1 MNVTGGLTSGS
12 VVSVLSVPSSVLP
25 PELGSGPVLVLVL
38 VSGSVPGPTPV
49 SMSVPHAVPH
59 VPSVVGSGA
68 LVSVGSGR
76 LVDGPAIVVPD
87 EPSVVACVAPPSAPL
102 PGLKQPTTIAA
113 VTTATQRPRSTI
125 RRAYHAACTP
135 RAPTYTPA
143 MPWTYAA
150 MGDSAGAGFGVRSGA
165 GYVDRLL
172 AHIRSVRPDAALH
185 NLCRNGGTT
194 TSVRAEQLSAAIAA
208 RPALCSLFIGGNDLW
223 RGTEPRAFARNL
235 EAIAGPLDRLRSHV
249 ILGTLPNLSLAPAAG
264 LAQQFLGIPP
274 AQIEARIREYNAA
287 LRRLAVDHGY
297 ALVDLFAVDSRP
309 EYFSADGFHPS
320 SAGHAAWAAI
330 TWPVV
335 APLVHT

>member
-1 MNVTGGLTSGS
+1 M
-12 VVSVLSVPSSVLP
+12 SVLP
-25 PELGSGPVLVLVL
+25 VLPVLPVPSDPESELVPGFGPVPVLVP
-38 VSGSVPGPTPV
+38 VSWSVPGPTPV
-49 SMSVPHAVPH
+49 SGSVPHAVPH
-59 VPSVVGSGA
+59 VSSLEVGA
-68 LVSVGSGR
+68 LVVVSAGGS
-76 LVDGPAIVVPD
+76 VDGPALVATD
-87 EPSVVACVAPPSAPL
+87 ELPVVACVVPPSELP
-102 PGLKQPTTIAA
+102 PGLKHPHT
-113 VTTATQRPRSTI
+113 TTAAATAIPRPHKAI

-143 MPWTYAA
+143 MPWTYVAL
-150 MGDSAGAGFGVRSGA
+150 GDSAGAGFGVPSGA
-165 GYVDRLL
+165 GYVDRLH

-194 TSVRAEQLSAAIAA
+194 TSVRAEQLAPALAA

-235 EAIAGPLDRLRSHV
+235 EAIAEPLDRLRSAV

-335 APLVHT
+335 APLVGA